1 MDENNKPKFPPG
13 LEFKPDGWGS
23 KITEFFKKR
32 GRSAALPIIA
42 AIILAGGVYYYYQNQ
57 APEKTIERSV
67 VEEINEQTSVK
78 TDLSKLTAPE
88 TSDKNSGKEE
98 KTAEP
103 EKKSGI
109 GDILKK
115 PFSKN
120 KEEAVIDNK
129 KEPILAEAIKESI
142 TKKAERGEGVTHLAR
157 KALKEY
163 LTDKNDSV
171 QLSVEQKI
179 YVEDF
184 LKDAAGSRFLEI
196 GEEITFSVAQIDQ
209 AVALAQDLTDTQI
222 QNLSKYVPFVPSL
235 NY

>member
-1 MDENNKPKFPPG
+1 MSEENKPKFPPG
-13 LEFKPDGWGS
+13 INFQPDGWGS
-23 KITEFFKKR
+23 KITEFLKKR
-32 GRSAALPIIA
+32 GISAALPIIA

-57 APEKTIERSV
+57 VPEKTTDRPAA
-67 VEEINEQTSVK
+67 EEISKTSVK

-88 TSDKNSGKEE
+88 TSDKSAGKEE
-98 KTAEP
+98 TAEP

-120 KEEAVIDNK
+120 KEEAAIDDK
-129 KEPILAEAIKESI
+129 KEPVLTEAIKESI
-142 TKKAERGEGVTHLAR
+142 TKKAELGEGITHLAR

-163 LTDKNDSV
+163 LTDKGDTV

-179 YVEDF
+179 YIEDF
-184 LKDAAGSRFLEI
+184 LKDAAGSRSLEI
-196 GEEITFSVAQIDQ
+196 GEEITFSVSQIDQ